1 MKCVYTNVTENAY
14 SQEDQSNIQESHI
27 LNFIQE
33 ESAQSQVW

>member
-1 MKCVYTNVTENAY
+1 MKYFYTNVTENPY

-27 LNFIQE
+27 FNFVQE